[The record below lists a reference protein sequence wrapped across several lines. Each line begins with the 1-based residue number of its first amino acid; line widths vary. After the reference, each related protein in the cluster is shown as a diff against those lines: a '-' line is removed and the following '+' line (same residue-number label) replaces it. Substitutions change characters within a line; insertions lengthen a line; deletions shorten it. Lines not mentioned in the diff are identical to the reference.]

1 MKTRSDG
8 SGQDL
13 HSTLSNWKIRANLK
27 RNDLFIRNF
36 ALLGDFLRQFPEKSR
51 DNAGELDRLNSK
63 FYQSFS
69 ETLER
74 EPVLNPWFTPRWIDR
89 ALSGIAL
96 MLDEKVLREWLK
108 PYEGLPVESG
118 HEKTIGLVLAGNIPL
133 VGFHDMLSVLAAG
146 HSILVK
152 PSSKDDRLIRSVCN
166 IICSIDEAL
175 GKRITISD
183 EYLIGTDAIIA
194 TGSNNSSRYF
204 EYYFRKIPHII
215 RKNRN
220 GVAVLTGQES
230 ESELVALGEDI
241 FTYFGMGCRNVTKI
255 FVPDDFD
262 LKVLMGA
269 LDNYMDL
276 GQHNKYTNNV
286 DYYRSIYLM
295 NKIEL
300 LDNGVVL
307 LKEDEGIA
315 SPVGVVF
322 YERYSDIGSV
332 QKKLAA
338 LEEEIQC
345 TVSIH
350 PEILGRIKPGET
362 QDPMPWEYADG
373 VDTLSFLKQLK

>member
-1 MKTRSDG
+1 ME
-8 SGQDL
+8 
-13 HSTLSNWKIRANLK
+13 
-27 RNDLFIRNF
+27 RNETFFRNF
-36 ALLGDFLRQFPEKSR
+36 ALLGSFLGQFPEKSR
-51 DNAGELDRLNSK
+51 NSSGELARLNGE

-69 ETLER
+69 EILER

-89 ALSGIAL
+89 ALRGISL
-96 MLDEKVLREWLK
+96 MLDEKVLKEWLSA
-108 PYEGLPVESG
+108 YEGLPVESS
-118 HEKTIGLVLAGNIPL
+118 HAKTIGLVLAGNIPL

-152 PSSKDDRLIRSVCN
+152 PSSKDDRLIRSVRD
-166 IICSIDEAL
+166 IICSLDADMA
-175 GKRITISD
+175 KRITITD
-183 EYLIGTDAIIA
+183 EYINGTDAVIA

-220 GVAVLTGQES
+220 GVAVLTGLES

-255 FVPDDFD
+255 FIPQDFD

-269 LDNYMDL
+269 LDHFMEL
-276 GQHNKYTNNV
+276 SQHNKYTNNV

-295 NKIEL
+295 NQIEL
-300 LDNGVVL
+300 LDNGVIL
-307 LKEDEGIA
+307 LKEDIAIA

-322 YERYSDIGSV
+322 YERYSDIGTV
-332 QKKLAA
+332 QKILDERKQ
-338 LEEEIQC
+338 EIQC
-345 TVSIH
+345 VVSLH
-350 PEILGRIKPGET
+350 PEIKGRIKPGGT

-373 VDTLSFLKQLK
+373 VDTLSFLNQLK